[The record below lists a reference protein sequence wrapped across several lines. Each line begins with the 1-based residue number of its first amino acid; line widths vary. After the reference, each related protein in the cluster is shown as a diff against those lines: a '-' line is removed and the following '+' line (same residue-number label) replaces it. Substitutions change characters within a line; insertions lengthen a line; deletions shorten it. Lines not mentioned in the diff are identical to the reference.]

1 MMRFL
6 GITDRSGEP
15 GGVSP
20 RSLSMVAEY
29 PGADA
34 SRLAG
39 VELDLTLFRGT
50 KGDTA
55 YHCSTIVS
63 AVSVWSNP
71 AAV

>member
-39 VELDLTLFRGT
+39 FELDLTLFRGA
-50 KGDTA
+50 KGDCP
-55 YHCSTIVS
+55 YHASTIVS